1 MIRIFICAALACAV
15 IAAPASAQPRY
26 LQALEQYL
34 SRAEQLG
41 FNGAVLVAAGD
52 RVLLERGYGW
62 ADREAG
68 VPVDSGTAF
77 GLGSVVKQFTA
88 AAILRLQEQGR
99 LRVTDS
105 IGRFLPGVPADK
117 QAITLH
123 HLLTHSSGLPR
134 EVDELPR
141 PGVPLPTADEYLRA
155 IMAAPMRARPGAP
168 HHYSNLGFRLLG
180 MVVERASGM
189 PYERY
194 LREQLW
200 APLGME
206 RTGFALPTFPPSVL
220 AHGYLLNDEGTALNR
235 QLPPGAAGTAAHLGH
250 GGLVSTLGDLF
261 RWTRA
266 LDTGRVLADS
276 SRRMLAAPHVP
287 EDSTGASHYG
297 YGWVV
302 LTTPRNTRLVTHN
315 GDDGVFYAD
324 VQRYVDEGVTLV
336 FLTNQ
341 NDALAQA
348 VLRAVPRLVFGAAV
362 DSLPATAAL
371 PATAVLPADQLARYA
386 GEYRLPTGERLRLAH
401 GAGRLEVATTA
412 PGAAR
417 HLVPLP
423 PPEGDTAAAMAGERA
438 VSAMVDALLRGDVE
452 AAVRMVAPES
462 SAAEEREFWAGRLP
476 MWERRYGAY
485 QGMETMGTVNAEGGA
500 WFTWILLRFDRGA
513 TVVRVR
519 HTGGTAYVQ
528 TAPPPL
534 LSAAFALAPAG
545 DGELVVYNAQLRRTL
560 RIQVERDPAG
570 EPRALLIHT
579 PRGAVRAPRVP

>member
-1 MIRIFICAALACAV
+1 MKRMRIRAVLACAV
-15 IAAPASAQPRY
+15 IAAPAAAQTPDVR
-26 LQALEQYL
+26 AVEQYL
-34 SRAEQLG
+34 ARAERLG
-41 FNGAVLVAAGD
+41 FNGAVLLAAGD

-62 ADREAG
+62 ADREAR
-68 VPVDSGTAF
+68 VPAEAGTAF
-77 GLGSVVKQFTA
+77 GIGSVVKQFTA

-117 QAITLH
+117 RAITLH
-123 HLLTHSSGLPR
+123 HLLTHTSGLPR
-134 EVDELPR
+134 EVEELPR
-141 PGVPLPTADEYLRA
+141 PGMTLPTADEYLRA
-155 IMAAPMRARPGAP
+155 ILAAPMRARPGAP
-168 HHYSNLGFRLLG
+168 HHYSNIGFRLLG
-180 MVVERASGM
+180 MVVERASEV
-189 PYERY
+189 PYEGY

-206 RTGFALPTFPPSVL
+206 RTGFALPAFAPGVL
-220 AHGYLLNDEGTALNR
+220 AHGYVLADEGTALDR
-235 QLPPGAAGTAAHLGH
+235 PLPPGAAGTAAHLGH
-250 GGLVSTLGDLF
+250 GGLVSTVGDLF

-266 LDTGRVLADS
+266 LDTGRILADS
-276 SRRMLAAPHVP
+276 SRRLLVTPHVP

-315 GDDGVFYAD
+315 GDDGVFHAD
-324 VQRYVDEGVTLV
+324 VRRYVDEGVTLV

-348 VLRAVPRLVFGAAV
+348 VLRALPRLAFGTAAA
-362 DSLPATAAL
+362 DTLPATV
-371 PATAVLPADQLARYA
+371 AVPGDALARYA

-401 GAGRLEVATTA
+401 GTGRLEVVSTA

-417 HLVPLP
+417 HLLPLP
-423 PPEGDTAAAMAGERA
+423 PLEGDTAAAMAGEVA
-438 VSAMVDALLRGDVE
+438 VAGMVDALLRGDVE

-462 SAAEEREFWAGRLP
+462 SAEEEREFWGARLP
-476 MWERRYGAY
+476 LWERRHGAY
-485 QGMETMGTVNAEGGA
+485 QGLDALGTVNEESGA
-500 WFTWILLRFDRGA
+500 WYTWILLRFARGA
-513 TVVRVR
+513 NVVRVR

-545 DGELVVYNAQLRRTL
+545 DGEFIVYSAQLRRTL
-560 RIQVERDPAG
+560 RIQAERDARG

-579 PRGAVRAPRVP
+579 SRGAVRAPRVP

>member
-1 MIRIFICAALACAV
+1 MTRISIRAAVACAL
-15 IAAPASAQPRY
+15 IAAPAMAQPRPEPDVRE
-26 LQALEQYL
+26 LERYL

-41 FNGAVLVAAGD
+41 FSGAVLVADGD

-62 ADREAG
+62 ADRDAR
-68 VPVDSGTAF
+68 VPADAGTAF
-77 GLGSVVKQFTA
+77 GIASVTKQFTA

-105 IGRFLPGVPADK
+105 IGRFFPGVPADK

-134 EVDELPR
+134 EVEELPR
-141 PGVPLPTADEYLRA
+141 PGMPLPSADEYLRA
-155 IMAAPMRARPGAP
+155 IMAERLRAQPGAP
-168 HHYSNLGFRLLG
+168 YHYSNLGYRLLA

-200 APLGME
+200 APVGME
-206 RTGFALPTFPPSVL
+206 RTGFALPVFPPGVL
-220 AHGYLLNDEGTALNR
+220 AHGYALNDEGTALDR
-235 QLPPGAAGTAAHLGH
+235 VLPPGAAGTAAHLGQ
-250 GGLVSTLGDLF
+250 GGLVSTVGDLF

-276 SRRMLAAPHVP
+276 SRRLLVTPHVP

-302 LTTPRNTRLVTHN
+302 LTTPRDTRLVTHN
-315 GDDGVFYAD
+315 GNDEVFYAE
-324 VQRYVDEGVTLV
+324 VRRYLDEGVTLV

-341 NDALAQA
+341 NDGLAKA
-348 VLRAVPRLVFGAAV
+348 VLRAFPRLVFGETA
-362 DSLPATAAL
+362 DTLPATV
-371 PATAVLPADQLARYA
+371 AVPADALARYA
-386 GEYRLPTGERLRLAH
+386 GEYRLPGGERLRLAH
-401 GAGRLEVATTA
+401 GAGRLEVISTA

-423 PPEGDTAAAMAGERA
+423 PPEGDTAAAMAGETA
-438 VSAMVDALLRGDVE
+438 VAGMVDSLLRGDVE
-452 AAVRMVAPES
+452 AAVRMLAADS
-462 SAAEEREFWAGRLP
+462 SADEEREFWARRLP

-485 QGMETMGTVNAEGGA
+485 QGMETVGTVNEQSGA
-500 WFTWILLRFDRGA
+500 WYTWILLRFARGA

-519 HTGGTAYVQ
+519 HTGGKAYVQ
-528 TAPPPL
+528 TGPPQL
-534 LSAAFALAPAG
+534 LPAAFALAPAG
-545 DGELVVYNAQLRRTL
+545 DGELVVYNAQLRRTV
-560 RIQVERDPAG
+560 RIQVERDARG